1 MKYRFEDLKYTP
13 TDFVSLKNEVS
24 DLTERAKAAASS
36 EALDDVLKTYDSS
49 FGDVGYNYTLA
60 YIRSSLDSSDEYW
73 QNALQKEGKG
83 IAMLD
88 TSELLKAI
96 LDNEFYPTLAKKY
109 GPALSDKLQKSI
121 ATGSK
126 AQKERAEEENLVA
139 QYQREKAMVRVMYK
153 GEMRS
158 EGEISPLLNDPDRNI
173 RVESKKALLDAFLEK
188 KETLGN
194 MLEKLVVLRDK
205 IAKENG
211 FANYLEYMNVN
222 YSRLGYGE
230 KEMDAFVEDVKKYVV
245 PISSEITEETRKRL
259 NLEEMTSLDMGL
271 MFPDGN
277 PKPAGGSVYL
287 KNAASKMYRDL
298 SPEMEEFFTGMLE
311 SNSINVDPSPNK
323 VSGMGFCT
331 DLKKGMYPFVF
342 GNIDGTEWDVAVFTH
357 EVGHAWQSCSSD
369 KNLDLTILR
378 EMPLDA
384 VEIPSKTMELFS
396 YPYAEEFF
404 GKDGDKFRFSH
415 FRRAVGEIVSYSSVH
430 ELNTWIYTHVGA
442 TFDEINTKWREI
454 QEEFYPGI
462 SDGEVDEENKKG
474 ASLLRNMGVFMFPRY
489 LISYALSEMCAID
502 LFMVYLKD
510 KNKALESYN
519 ALCALG
525 GSKSYPEI
533 LAATGLEPSYK
544 EGRVKEVME
553 KVKEYLK
560 EN

>member
-96 LDNEFYPTLAKKY
+96 LDNEFYPALAKEY

-126 AQKERAEEENLVA
+126 AQKERAEEENLVT

-277 PKPAGGSVYL
+277 AKPAGGSVYL

-342 GNIDGTEWDVAVFTH
+342 GNLDGTEWDVAVFTH
-357 EVGHAWQSCSSD
+357 EVGHAWQGYIAD
-369 KNLDLTILR
+369 KNLELTILR

-415 FRRAVGEIVSYSSVH
+415 FREAVKEIVSYTAVH
-430 ELNTWIYTHVGA
+430 KLNTWIYTHVGA

-533 LAATGLEPSYK
+533 LAAAGLEPSYK

>member
-24 DLTERAKAAASS
+24 DLTERAKTAASS

-96 LDNEFYPTLAKKY
+96 LDNEFYPALAKKY

-126 AQKERAEEENLVA
+126 AQKERAEEENLVT

-277 PKPAGGSVYL
+277 AKPAGGSVYL

-342 GNIDGTEWDVAVFTH
+342 GNLDGTEWDVAVFTH
-357 EVGHAWQSCSSD
+357 EVGHAWQGYIAD
-369 KNLDLTILR
+369 KNFELTILR

-415 FRRAVGEIVSYSSVH
+415 FREAVKEIVSYTAVH
-430 ELNTWIYTHVGA
+430 KLNTWIYTHVGA

-533 LAATGLEPSYK
+533 LAAAGLEPSYK

>member
-88 TSELLKAI
+88 TSELLKTI
-96 LDNEFYPTLAKKY
+96 LDNEFYPALAKKY

-126 AQKERAEEENLVA
+126 AQKERAEEENLVT

-277 PKPAGGSVYL
+277 AKPAGGSEVL
-287 KNAASKMYRDL
+287 KEAALKMYGDL
-298 SPEMEEFFTGMLE
+298 SPEMKEFFSGMLE
-311 SNSINVDPSPNK
+311 SGSIDVDFSPNK

-342 GNIDGTEWDVAVFTH
+342 GNLDGTEWDVAVFTH
-357 EVGHAWQSCSSD
+357 EVGHAWQGYIAD
-369 KNLDLTILR
+369 KNLELTILK

-415 FRRAVGEIVSYSSVH
+415 FREAVKEIVSYTAVH
-430 ELNTWIYTHVGA
+430 KLNTWIYTHVGA

-533 LAATGLEPSYK
+533 LAAAGLEPSYK

>member
-13 TDFVSLKNEVS
+13 TDFVSLKNEAS
-24 DLTERAKAAASS
+24 DLTERAKTAASS

-96 LDNEFYPTLAKKY
+96 LDNEFYPALAKKY

-126 AQKERAEEENLVA
+126 AQKERAEEENLVT

-277 PKPAGGSVYL
+277 AKPAGGSEVL
-287 KNAASKMYRDL
+287 KEAALKMYGDL
-298 SPEMEEFFTGMLE
+298 SPEMKEFFSGMLE
-311 SNSINVDPSPNK
+311 SGSIDVDFSPNK

-342 GNIDGTEWDVAVFTH
+342 GNLDGTEWDVAVFTH
-357 EVGHAWQSCSSD
+357 EVGHAWQGYIAD
-369 KNLDLTILR
+369 KNLELTILK

-415 FRRAVGEIVSYSSVH
+415 FREAVKEIVSYTAVH
-430 ELNTWIYTHVGA
+430 KLNTWIYTHVGA

-533 LAATGLEPSYK
+533 LAAAGLEPSYK

>member
-96 LDNEFYPTLAKKY
+96 LDNEFYPALAKKY

-126 AQKERAEEENLVA
+126 AQKERAEEENLVT

-277 PKPAGGSVYL
+277 AKPAGGSVYL

-342 GNIDGTEWDVAVFTH
+342 GNLDGTEWDVAVFTH
-357 EVGHAWQSCSSD
+357 EVGHAW
-369 KNLDLTILR
+369 
-378 EMPLDA
+378 
-384 VEIPSKTMELFS
+384 
-396 YPYAEEFF
+396 
-404 GKDGDKFRFSH
+404 
-415 FRRAVGEIVSYSSVH
+415 
-430 ELNTWIYTHVGA
+430 
-442 TFDEINTKWREI
+442 
-454 QEEFYPGI
+454 
-462 SDGEVDEENKKG
+462 
-474 ASLLRNMGVFMFPRY
+474 
-489 LISYALSEMCAID
+489 
-502 LFMVYLKD
+502 
-510 KNKALESYN
+510 
-519 ALCALG
+519 
-525 GSKSYPEI
+525 
-533 LAATGLEPSYK
+533 
-544 EGRVKEVME
+544 
-553 KVKEYLK
+553 
-560 EN
+560 